1 MKQIS
6 KNATVTIDL
15 ILWKDLLDHTEY
27 DDMNLDLIVKLL
39 MKGEFGIIKTKSD
52 EHKTPISVTNV
63 EVNQI
68 ADYWTED

>member
-6 KNATVTIDL
+6 KHATVTIEL

-27 DDMNLDLIVKLL
+27 DDMNLDLIVNLL

-52 EHKTPISVTNV
+52 EHKSPVSVTNV
-63 EVNQI
+63 EIIQI
-68 ADYWTED
+68 SDDWTED

>member
-6 KNATVTIDL
+6 KHATVTIDL

-27 DDMNLDLIVKLL
+27 DDMNLDLIVNLL

-52 EHKTPISVTNV
+52 EHKSPVSVTNV
-63 EVNQI
+63 EIIQI
-68 ADYWTED
+68 SDDWTED